1 MSFKQYFV
9 YAVRTKNNVAVRRV
23 LGPNENTE
31 ESRTKK
37 AKSTNR
43 TMEVD
48 GHKQSVNVPWMIY
61 FALNRTFRQS
71 NCNWNFC

>member
-9 YAVRTKNNVAVRRV
+9 YAVRTKKYVAVRLI
-23 LGPNENTE
+23 LGTIENTE

-48 GHKQSVNVPWMIY
+48 GNKQSVNVPWMI
-61 FALNRTFRQS
+61 
-71 NCNWNFC
+71 

>member
-1 MSFKQYFV
+1 MSFKEYFV
-9 YAVRTKNNVAVRRV
+9 YAVRTKKYVPVRLI
-23 LGPNENTE
+23 LGTIENTE

-48 GHKQSVNVPWMIY
+48 GNKQSVNVPWMI
-61 FALNRTFRQS
+61 
-71 NCNWNFC
+71 